1 MSVIIEPSDQLEFH
15 RPFTRVVKESI
26 YVKNPGTEPVIF
38 KVKTTA
44 PKQYCVRPN
53 AGRIEPN
60 SEIEVQI
67 ILQPFKDELPEDF
80 KCKDKFLVQTA
91 PVTAVFEQNDITSM
105 WSHVETNERASMHQ
119 HKLRC
124 AFVGPREE
132 TREMNEATQAS
143 IPEPVTTADGI
154 ASSTV
159 IHSEPSQQQP
169 PAIPSHHHDH
179 TTEEPL
185 KENIASAVNA
195 PAPIVA
201 AAVAAGAVATPTASS
216 REISN
221 EASAP
226 ISPTVPS
233 HTTIAA
239 PVVETAA
246 PAPVS
251 LNTASI
257 TEPMTPSSAS
267 AVTTTHPATS
277 SSTINTATPV
287 PVSRADNTNKEKE
300 LKEALEK
307 IAYLEKQLNDLRK
320 EEGLRARTQTGTSSR
335 KLASTVQPLDAVH
348 QHLAALEEP
357 RPTEGYPP
365 QVVLGVAIFAFLFA
379 YLFF

>member
-26 YVKNPGTEPVIF
+26 HVKNPGAEPVIF

-91 PVTAVFEQNDITSM
+91 PVSAAFEQNDITSM

-132 TREMNEATQAS
+132 AHEVNETTQAS

-154 ASSTV
+154 ASST
-159 IHSEPSQQQP
+159 ITHSEPSQQQP
-169 PAIPSHHHDH
+169 PAIPSHHDH

-201 AAVAAGAVATPTASS
+201 AAAAAGAFATPTTTTSS
-216 REISN
+216 REISS
-221 EASAP
+221 EAPAP

-239 PVVETAA
+239 PIAETAA

-257 TEPMTPSSAS
+257 TEPMTPSA
-267 AVTTTHPATS
+267 ATTTHPTTS
-277 SSTINTATPV
+277 LASANTAAPV
-287 PVSRADNTNKEKE
+287 PVSRADNSNKEKE

-320 EEGLRARTQTGTSSR
+320 EEGLRARNQTGTSSR

>member
-26 YVKNPGTEPVIF
+26 HVKNPGAEPVIF

-91 PVTAVFEQNDITSM
+91 PVSAAFEQNDIASM
-105 WSHVETNERASMHQ
+105 WSYVETNERASMHQ

-124 AFVGPREE
+124 AFVGPREDTLQVNE
-132 TREMNEATQAS
+132 TTQTS
-143 IPEPVTTADGI
+143 IPEPVTTADEI
-154 ASSTV
+154 ASST
-159 IHSEPSQQQP
+159 IAHSEPLQQQP
-169 PAIPSHHHDH
+169 PAIPSHHDH
-179 TTEEPL
+179 TTEKSL
-185 KENIASAVNA
+185 KENMASAVNA

-201 AAVAAGAVATPTASS
+201 AAAAAGAVATPTTASS
-216 REISN
+216 RETSS
-221 EASAP
+221 EAPAP
-226 ISPTVPS
+226 ISPAVPS
-233 HTTIAA
+233 HSTIAA

-267 AVTTTHPATS
+267 AATTTHPAPS
-277 SSTINTATPV
+277 SSSINTATPV
-287 PVSRADNTNKEKE
+287 PVSRADNSNKEKE
-300 LKEALEK
+300 LKEALER

-320 EEGLRARTQTGTSSR
+320 EEGLRARNQTGTSSR

-365 QVVLGVAIFAFLFA
+365 QVVLAVAIFAFLFA

>member
-1 MSVIIEPSDQLEFH
+1 MSVIIEPSEQLEFH

-26 YVKNPGTEPVIF
+26 HVKNPGTEPVIF

-91 PVTAVFEQNDITSM
+91 PVSAAFEQSDITSM

-124 AFVGPREE
+124 AFVGPRESVNELNE
-132 TREMNEATQAS
+132 TQSS
-143 IPEPVTTADGI
+143 IPEPVTITDGI
-154 ASSTV
+154 ASSTT
-159 IHSEPSQQQP
+159 HSEPSQQP
-169 PAIPSHHHDH
+169 PAIPSHN
-179 TTEEPL
+179 TEQPL
-185 KENIASAVNA
+185 KDNIASAIDSS
-195 PAPIVA
+195 APIA
-201 AAVAAGAVATPTASS
+201 AAAATATTTTIPTS

-221 EASAP
+221 DVSTT
-226 ISPTVPS
+226 ISPVVPS
-233 HTTIAA
+233 TNTINTNTTA

-246 PAPVS
+246 PVPVS
-251 LNTASI
+251 LNTAST
-257 TEPMTPSSAS
+257 TEPITPSTTKTSSLSA
-267 AVTTTHPATS
+267 TTTS
-277 SSTINTATPV
+277 S
-287 PVSRADNTNKEKE
+287 VSREVDNNKDKE
-300 LKEALEK
+300 LKEALER
-307 IAYLEKQLNDLRK
+307 ISYLEKQLNDIRK
-320 EEGLRARTQTGTSSR
+320 EEGLRARNQTGTSSR

-365 QVVLGVAIFAFLFA
+365 QVVLGVAVLAFLFA

>member
-1 MSVIIEPSDQLEFH
+1 MSVIIEPADQLEFH

-26 YVKNPGTEPVIF
+26 HVKNPGAEPVIF

-91 PVTAVFEQNDITSM
+91 PVSAAFEQNDITSM
-105 WSHVETNERASMHQ
+105 WSHVETNERGSMHQ

-132 TREMNEATQAS
+132 TREMNETTQAS

-159 IHSEPSQQQP
+159 AHSEPLQQQP
-169 PAIPSHHHDH
+169 PVIPSHHH
-179 TTEEPL
+179 EEPL
-185 KENIASAVNA
+185 RENIASAVNA

-201 AAVAAGAVATPTASS
+201 AATAAGAVTTPTTTTTAS

-221 EASAP
+221 EAPAP

-257 TEPMTPSSAS
+257 TEPVVPSSAS
-267 AVTTTHPATS
+267 AATTTHPATS
-277 SSTINTATPV
+277 SSSSINVAAPV
-287 PVSRADNTNKEKE
+287 PVSPADNSNKEKE

-307 IAYLEKQLNDLRK
+307 IAYLESQLNNLRK
-320 EEGLRARTQTGTSSR
+320 EEGLRARNQTGTSSR

>member
-1 MSVIIEPSDQLEFH
+1 MSVIIEPSEQLEFH

-26 YVKNPGTEPVIF
+26 HVKNPGAEPVIF

-91 PVTAVFEQNDITSM
+91 PVSAAFEQNDITSM

-132 TREMNEATQAS
+132 VNGLDETAQAS
-143 IPEPVTTADGI
+143 IPEPVTAADGI
-154 ASSTV
+154 ASST
-159 IHSEPSQQQP
+159 ITHSEPLQQQQQQQP
-169 PAIPSHHHDH
+169 PAIPSHNHH

-195 PAPIVA
+195 PAPIA
-201 AAVAAGAVATPTASS
+201 AAAAAAGAIATPTTTSS
-216 REISN
+216 REISS
-221 EASAP
+221 EAPAP
-226 ISPTVPS
+226 TSPAVLS
-233 HTTIAA
+233 HTTA

-257 TEPMTPSSAS
+257 TEPSSVS
-267 AVTTTHPATS
+267 AATTTNPATL
-277 SSTINTATPV
+277 TNTTTPV
-287 PVSRADNTNKEKE
+287 SVGRVDNSNKEKE

-307 IAYLEKQLNDLRK
+307 IAYLEKQLNELRK
-320 EEGLRARTQTGTSSR
+320 EEGLRARNQTGTSSR

>member
-26 YVKNPGTEPVIF
+26 HVKNPGAEPVIF

-91 PVTAVFEQNDITSM
+91 PVSAAFEQSDITSM

-132 TREMNEATQAS
+132 TRELTETTQAS

-159 IHSEPSQQQP
+159 THSEPLQQQP

-201 AAVAAGAVATPTASS
+201 AAATAGAISTPTTTTTTS
-216 REISN
+216 REISS
-221 EASAP
+221 EAPAP
-226 ISPTVPS
+226 ISPAVPS
-233 HTTIAA
+233 HSTIAA

-267 AVTTTHPATS
+267 AVTTSHPATS
-277 SSTINTATPV
+277 SSSGFTAAPV
-287 PVSRADNTNKEKE
+287 PEKE

-307 IAYLEKQLNDLRK
+307 IARLEKQLNDLRK
-320 EEGLRARTQTGTSSR
+320 EEGLRARNQTGTSSR